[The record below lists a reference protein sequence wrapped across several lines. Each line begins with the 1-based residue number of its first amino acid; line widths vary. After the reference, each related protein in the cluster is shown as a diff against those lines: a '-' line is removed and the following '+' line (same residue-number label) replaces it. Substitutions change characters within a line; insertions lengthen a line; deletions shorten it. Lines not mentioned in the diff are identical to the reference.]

1 MEVVIED
8 VNFGKAAKVLEGPA
22 YIAVGFGVLGFQRAQ
37 VRRRE
42 LQRRLGQLAITVNHK
57 MGEIS
62 DGVAARLPTEASDL
76 LKAAGD
82 FAGDLPREAEGLVE
96 EAVALGRLVLRMLQ
110 GGNGR

>member
-1 MEVVIED
+1 MED
-8 VNFGKAAKVLEGPA
+8 VNFGKVAKALEGPA

-42 LQRRLGQLAITVNHK
+42 LQRRVGQLTVAVNRK
-57 MGEIS
+57 MSEIS
-62 DGVAARLPTEASDL
+62 DDVAERLPKEASDL

>member
-1 MEVVIED
+1 MED
-8 VNFGKAAKVLEGPA
+8 VNFGKVAKALEGPA

-42 LQRRLGQLAITVNHK
+42 LQRRVGELTVAVNRK
-57 MGEIS
+57 MSEIS
-62 DGVAARLPTEASDL
+62 DDVAERLPKEASDL

-96 EAVALGRLVLRMLQ
+96 ESVALGRFVLRMLQ
-110 GGNGR
+110 GGDGR